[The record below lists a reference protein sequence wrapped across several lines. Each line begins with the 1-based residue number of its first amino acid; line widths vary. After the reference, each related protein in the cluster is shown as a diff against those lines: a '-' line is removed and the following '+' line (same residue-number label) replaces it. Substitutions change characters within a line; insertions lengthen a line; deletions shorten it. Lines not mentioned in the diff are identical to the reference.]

1 MSWAREPPRDGRKRS
16 QLILARK
23 GSGAGALVLQGIKRD
38 APAAKSG
45 GTGGHTAPEGVG
57 REAQGGSNPPAE
69 SRGQGL
75 TLRRAPLVTAGAE
88 PGGGTATTAHGHGA
102 GMSQGEP
109 QAAPHPQ
116 VGLKSGVGVPKQPPA
131 LCHPPPPPCR
141 DRFVYTQ
148 LVPVRMVMEVTA
160 MMQNMYTYTIQVY
173 ALVLTV
179 KESFKPRMKKFRPWL
194 PIIPMQ
200 PAYLGLIQIHLKQ

>member
-1 MSWAREPPRDGRKRS
+1 MGLK
-16 QLILARK
+16 
-23 GSGAGALVLQGIKRD
+23 AGVG
-38 APAAKSG
+38 AAKA
-45 GTGGHTAPEGVG
+45 AP
-57 REAQGGSNPPAE
+57 SPLPPAPTP
-69 SRGQGL
+69 SI
-75 TLRRAPLVTAGAE
+75 
-88 PGGGTATTAHGHGA
+88 
-102 GMSQGEP
+102 
-109 QAAPHPQ
+109 
-116 VGLKSGVGVPKQPPA
+116 
-131 LCHPPPPPCR
+131 
-141 DRFVYTQ
+141 DRFVHTQ